1 MDSVQQQT
9 EVQCQC
15 LLSIHLFRFIYFT
28 DVFRMTRVVSTH
40 TWDKDEP
47 QSLQAKL
54 RAKLLALHVKI
65 ALRSF

>member
-15 LLSIHLFRFIYFT
+15 LLSIHLFRFIYLT

-40 TWDKDEP
+40 T
-47 QSLQAKL
+47 
-54 RAKLLALHVKI
+54 
-65 ALRSF
+65 